1 MCVSER
7 KRPTPPHR
15 VSAERQRIAR
25 AGGVGFSGRDVDGPV
40 ALEVTEER
48 PSGEPGRHGH
58 CDESTYP
65 VGRIPNA
72 REV

>member
-7 KRPTPPHR
+7 ERPAPPLR
-15 VSAERQRIAR
+15 VSAKRQRIAR
-25 AGGVGFSGRDVDGPV
+25 ADRVRFSGRDVCPV

-58 CDESTYP
+58 GDESTYP
-65 VGRIPNA
+65 VGRIPNV